1 MNKVIVRREKID
13 DSFLPAS
20 LHPVIK
26 QIYAT
31 RGVQSESE
39 LLLKAQ
45 QLISVEQLAG
55 IEDACNILFQ
65 AMVANQAI
73 VIVGDFDADG
83 ATSTALMMSALAMFG
98 YTNHQFLV
106 PNRFEYGYGLTPEI
120 VSIAH
125 QQGAQLLITVD
136 SGISCIAGV
145 EKAKSLGLKVIV
157 TDHHLQGKSLPPADA
172 IINPNQHQCSFPSK
186 ALAGVGVAFYF
197 MLAMRKYLR
206 EQNWFYSNET
216 PQAKQS
222 HAKTPQAKDSP
233 VNHFQTKALDNLID
247 STEPAP
253 LRAKIAEPNIAQLL
267 DLVALGTV
275 ADVVSL
281 DANNRILVE
290 QGLKRI
296 RAGHT
301 RPGIQA
307 LIEIAGKNQQ
317 RLMASDFGF
326 ALGPRINA
334 AGRLDDMAYGINC
347 LLAPD
352 LMSAR
357 VMAAE
362 LDSLNKSRREIEQG
376 MQHEAET
383 IMKQLKFTE
392 ENLPFAISLFH
403 EQWHQGVIG
412 IVAGRL
418 KEKFHRPSIVF
429 AQSDNGIELKGSARS
444 IPGLHIRDLLEHID
458 SQHEGLIVKF
468 GGHAMAAGLTI
479 AKENFALFQ
488 QHFNDYAKKWL
499 DHDLLEGKIYSDGP
513 LSLTEMTLDFA
524 EKIRQAGPWGQNFLE
539 PVFDDQFT
547 LIQQRIV
554 GEKHLKL
561 VVEKQGQV
569 FDAIAFNI
577 DVKQWPNHN
586 AKQVHLCFRLD
597 INEFRGKQSLQFMVE
612 NLTLSS

>member
-13 DSFLPAS
+13 DSFLPTS

-55 IEDACNILFQ
+55 IDDACEILYH

-98 YTNHQFLV
+98 YKNHQFLV

-157 TDHHLQGKSLPPADA
+157 TDHHLQGQSLPPADA

-206 EQNWFYSNET
+206 EQSWFYSSENDVQATQSQET
-216 PQAKQS
+216 ESPANYAYNNNDNSQSGSSEAQTARPQ
-222 HAKTPQAKDSP
+222 
-233 VNHFQTKALDNLID
+233 
-247 STEPAP
+247 
-253 LRAKIAEPNIAQLL
+253 IAEPNIAQLL

-383 IMKQLKFTE
+383 IMKQLNFTE

-429 AQSDNGIELKGSARS
+429 AESDNGLELKGSARS

-458 SQHEGLIVKF
+458 SQHSGLIVKF

-479 AKENFALFQ
+479 AKESFALFQ
-488 QHFNDYAKKWL
+488 QKFTDYAEKWL
-499 DHDLLEGKIYSDGP
+499 DHDLLEGKVYSDGP

-547 LIQQRIV
+547 LVQQRIV

-586 AKQVHLCFRLD
+586 AKQVHLCYRLD
-597 INEFRGKQSLQFMVE
+597 INEFRGKQSLQLMVE
-612 NLTLSS
+612 NLTLTR